1 MVSLSHIRS
10 SRLKLISC
18 GTYQFNIPFIGVS
31 SGSNGCVSVVSWDV
45 KKSRPDLIEGD
56 KAEKHHRAAMPLNT
70 TQKQGRMDCSGKER
84 EKKKVKGMRK

>member
-1 MVSLSHIRS
+1 MGSLSHSRS

-18 GTYQFNIPFIGVS
+18 GKYQFNIPFIEVP
-31 SGSNGCVSVVSWDV
+31 SGSNGCVSVVSWDL
-45 KKSRPDLIEGD
+45 KSKPDLIEGD
-56 KAEKHHRAAMPLNT
+56 KAEKHHRAAMSLNT